1 MSDFCALKSTRRTIN
16 NRQLLAMF
24 LLRDDISDIAR
35 LLEEGGLICYPTD
48 TIWGIGCDATNET
61 AIDRLSTLKGHT
73 PPKGY
78 ILLVDSLEMLKRYAS
93 KIHPRVETLLAYH
106 QRPLTII
113 YDAVLGLP
121 TSVKAPN
128 GSVAI
133 RIATDEFCQE
143 LIRAF
148 GKPIISTAACK
159 HGEPYPPAYGSIS
172 SEILGGVDYVVKYRQ
187 DDKEPHEPSAIARLD
202 RHKELEFIRE

>member
-1 MSDFCALKSTRRTIN
+1 
-16 NRQLLAMF
+16 MF

-61 AIDRLSTLKGHT
+61 AIRRLSALKGQH
-73 PPKGY
+73 PKNGY
-78 ILLVDSLEMLKRYAS
+78 ILLVNDLEMLKRYAV

-113 YDAVLGLP
+113 YEHTTGLP
-121 TSVKAPN
+121 AAVKAAN

-133 RIATDEFCQE
+133 RIAGDEFCKE
-143 LIRAF
+143 LIQTF
-148 GKPIISTAACK
+148 GKPIVSTAACK
-159 HGEPYPPAYGSIS
+159 TGQPYPPAFGAIS

-187 DDKEPHEPSAIARLD
+187 DDREPHEPSAMARLD

>member
-1 MSDFCALKSTRRTIN
+1 
-16 NRQLLAMF
+16 MF

-61 AIDRLSTLKGHT
+61 ALARLSALKGQR
-73 PPKGY
+73 PKNGY
-78 ILLVDSLEMLKRYAS
+78 ILLVDSLEMLKRYAL

-106 QRPLTII
+106 QRPVTII
-113 YDAVLGLP
+113 YDHNTGLP
-121 TSVKAPN
+121 AEVKAPN

-133 RIATDEFCQE
+133 RIAQDEFCRE
-143 LIRAF
+143 LIRALD
-148 GKPIISTAACK
+148 KPITSTAACK
-159 HGEPYPPAYGSIS
+159 SDQPYPPTFGAIS

-187 DDKEPHEPSAIARLD
+187 DDREVHEPSAIARLD
-202 RHKELEFIRE
+202 RHKELEFIRD